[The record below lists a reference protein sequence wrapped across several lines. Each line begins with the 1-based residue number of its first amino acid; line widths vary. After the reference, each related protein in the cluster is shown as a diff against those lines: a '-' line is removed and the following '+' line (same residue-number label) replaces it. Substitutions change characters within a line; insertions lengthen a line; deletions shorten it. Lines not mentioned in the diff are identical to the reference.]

1 VLFDTGQ
8 DRASVTDPSYFPSG
22 LTGLLYDRLARFD
35 IGPDQTLTRQLDA
48 LGHDIADVHTAV
60 LSHLH
65 QDHIGG
71 LPELSHANIMVSDQE
86 WSCMQKPMAGPR
98 GFLRDHIEL
107 DGRRWNRVH
116 PEALGDPAL
125 APFNAG
131 NDLFGDGSLVALP
144 TPGHTPGSMSLM
156 VRRRGQHPATAVPGP
171 DRVRG
176 PRPGRGRPPGHVSR
190 RGADASMRPAEGLRY
205 LILAIQREGNRLLA
219 AELRPLGVTPSQ
231 AEVLRLLSGYEP
243 LTLTALGDLL
253 VCETGNSPS
262 RLVDRLVA
270 HRLVKRDVDPADR
283 RYITLVLTPE
293 GKGISRRIAKVEE
306 RIYSTID
313 EHVANQPVGETLH
326 TLRSLASAFPPGHAV
341 ARRRD
346 RNVYP
351 PGGHVS
357 G

>member
-1 VLFDTGQ
+1 MAHQDPISRVSVLSTGTVQIRPEHVGPTRKNTYLWLATSREWTDPRPINTYVIEHRDGLVLFDTGQ

-22 LTGLLYDRLARFD
+22 LTGLLYDRLTRFD
-35 IGPDQTLTRQLDA
+35 IGPDQTLTRQMDA

-86 WSCMQKPMAGPR
+86 WSCMQRPMAGPR

-156 VRRRGQHPATAVPGP
+156 VRR
-171 DRVRG
+171 
-176 PRPGRGRPPGHVSR
+176 PGHAPLLMV
-190 RGADASMRPAEGLRY
+190 GDLTYDAD
-205 LILAIQREGNRLLA
+205 LLA
-219 AELRPLGVTPSQ
+219 AGHVPGVGNKGRMHRSAAAVDTLRQRFPGLT
-231 AEVLRLLSGYEP
+231 VLAAHDP
-243 LTLTALGDLL
+243 AAA
-253 VCETGNSPS
+253 
-262 RLVDRLVA
+262 DRLA
-270 HRLVKRDVDPADR
+270 
-283 RYITLVLTPE
+283 T
-293 GKGISRRIAKVEE
+293 
-306 RIYSTID
+306 
-313 EHVANQPVGETLH
+313 
-326 TLRSLASAFPPGHAV
+326 SLAAEPTRP
-341 ARRRD
+341 
-346 RNVYP
+346 
-351 PGGHVS
+351 
-357 G
+357 